1 MIKRTLRWL
10 LRTITIVI
18 VIAIISHIVNWWSHR
33 VAPGSVIELVLKGPV
48 IERGSD
54 GLRGLV
60 DDNQTPLNVARRALR
75 QAADDPRIV
84 GLAIRI
90 TDPEM
95 EFAQAQELSALI
107 RDFAAHHKWTTAY
120 LESAG
125 DFGSGNLP
133 YLVAGVAGEVS
144 MMPEGEINLTG
155 VRLQEL
161 FARGLLDKI
170 GIKPNFAA
178 IGKYKSAANI
188 FTEKDYTP
196 SQREEDEALAGGLFD
211 QLVTTAASERHLEA
225 PQVRALIDQAP
236 LSAKDGL

>member
-95 EFAQAQELSALI
+95 EFAQAQELGALI

-133 YLVAGVAGEVS
+133 YAD
-144 MMPEGEINLTG
+144 
-155 VRLQEL
+155 VRKQ
-161 FARGLLDKI
+161 LD
-170 GIKPNFAA
+170 
-178 IGKYKSAANI
+178 S
-188 FTEKDYTP
+188 
-196 SQREEDEALAGGLFD
+196 ALA
-211 QLVTTAASERHLEA
+211 
-225 PQVRALIDQAP
+225 
-236 LSAKDGL
+236 KNK